1 MRVMSGVMV
10 QSANTTNVAQL
21 AQENA
26 TLKATVLHLETLV
39 DKLRF
44 QLGQLARRQFGV
56 SAEGLAQLGLWRPE
70 ETPASDP
77 PPIVPTTLV
86 PAHER
91 AKPVRRPLP
100 DDLPREVIEVDLAP
114 EQQPCPCCGGARHVI
129 GEEVSEKLD
138 IEPARMT
145 VLQYRRKKYACRAC
159 EGEVQAAPL
168 PAQVI
173 EQGLATPGLLAH
185 VAVQKFCDHMPLARQ
200 TKFFDRHGIELPR
213 STLTDWMLALGL
225 ITQPLVER
233 MGEWLKTTDILA
245 SDDTPMPW
253 QNERVGKTTTARLW
267 VWRGVIEANKP
278 LLLYQFTPDRSG
290 EHAAKFL
297 DGWHGYLQADAYSGY
312 DRNFVGGQIIEV
324 GCMAHARR
332 RYFEIAKNAKTPGF
346 AHDIVQRIAEL
357 YAIERE
363 AKERNLSPPER
374 QRLRQERAPPLLAAL
389 KERLE
394 GHLPKVPPKGP
405 LAEAIGYSLNHWKAL
420 TRYLDEGRLEIDNNA
435 VERAIRPVAQ
445 GRANW
450 LFVASERGGHA
461 AAALYSLIESA
472 KANSHNP
479 YAYLRDVLTRL
490 PVTKAK
496 DIDALLPHLWRPQA

>member
-1 MRVMSGVMV
+1 MRLMAGVVME
-10 QSANTTNVAQL
+10 SANVAQL
-21 AQENA
+21 AQENVA
-26 TLKATVLHLETLV
+26 LKATVLHLETLV

-56 SAEGLAQLGLWRPE
+56 SAEGLAQLGLWTPA
-70 ETPASDP
+70 ETPASEAP
-77 PPIVPTTLV
+77 PPIPTTLV

-91 AKPVRRPLP
+91 AKPIRRPLP
-100 DDLPREVIEVDLAP
+100 DDLPREVVEVDLAP

-200 TKFFDRHGIELPR
+200 SKFFDRHGIELPR

-225 ITQPLVER
+225 ITQPLIER
-233 MGEWLKTTDILA
+233 MGEWLKTLDILG

-267 VWRGVIEANKP
+267 VWRGAIDGNKP

-312 DRNFVGGQIIEV
+312 DRNFVGGRIIEV

-346 AHDIVQRIAEL
+346 AHDIVQRLAEL

-405 LAEAIGYSLNHWKAL
+405 LAEAIGYSLNHWRAL
-420 TRYLDEGRLEIDNNA
+420 TRYLEDGRLEIDNNA

-472 KANSHNP
+472 KANGHNP

>member
-1 MRVMSGVMV
+1 MSIVV
-10 QSANTTNVAQL
+10 VESSNVAQL
-21 AQENA
+21 AQENS

-39 DKLRF
+39 EKLQF
-44 QLGQLARRQFGV
+44 QLAQLTRRQFGV
-56 SAEGLAQLGLWRPE
+56 SAEGLAQLGLWCPD
-70 ETPASDP
+70 ETPASEA
-77 PPIVPTTLV
+77 PPIPTTLV

-91 AKPVRRPLP
+91 AKPIRRPLP
-100 DDLPREVIEVDLAP
+100 DDLPREVIEIDLAA
-114 EQQPCPCCGGARHVI
+114 EQQACPCCGGARHVI

-159 EGEVQAAPL
+159 EGEVQSAPL

-200 TKFFDRHGIELPR
+200 SKFFDRHGIELPR

-225 ITQPLVER
+225 VTQPLIER
-233 MGEWLKTTDILA
+233 VGALLKTTDILA

-267 VWRGVIEANKP
+267 VWRGVIDDKP

-297 DGWHGYLQADAYSGY
+297 EGWHGYLQADAYSGY
-312 DRNFVGGQIIEV
+312 DRNFVDGQIIEV

-346 AHDIVQRIAEL
+346 AHDIVQRIGEL

-363 AKERNLSPPER
+363 AKELQLAPFAR
-374 QRLRQERAPPLLAAL
+374 QWLRQQRAPPLLAAL

-394 GHLPKVPPKGP
+394 AHLPKVPPKGP
-405 LAEAIGYSLNHWKAL
+405 LAEAIGYTLNHWTAL
-420 TRYLDEGRLEIDNNA
+420 TRYLDDGRLEIDNNA
-435 VERAIRPVAQ
+435 IERAIRPVAQ

-472 KANSHNP
+472 KANGHNP

-496 DIDALLPHLWRPQA
+496 DIDSLLPHLWRPRA